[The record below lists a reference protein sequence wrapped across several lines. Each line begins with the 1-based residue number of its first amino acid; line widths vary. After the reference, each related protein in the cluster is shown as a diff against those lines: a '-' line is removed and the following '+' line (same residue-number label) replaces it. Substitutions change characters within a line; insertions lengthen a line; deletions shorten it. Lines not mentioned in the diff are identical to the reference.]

1 MTSVSTIQFKQAIRT
16 TEDRLTAL
24 SKSGIKII
32 GYFCTYT
39 PVEIIHACGF
49 LPVRITGGYGNIDKA
64 YQHVPD
70 FICPYMKR
78 ALEKA
83 LDGQYNFLSGLVQG
97 YTCDAACGMVN
108 VWKDA
113 VGLEIL
119 HSIPIPYN
127 NTPES
132 GTYFKSVLCEL
143 IQKFDAMG
151 ENFSESSLS
160 DSLNLYQ
167 QIRSLQYQLYQQ
179 RYNGKSG
186 FSATEFMTIID
197 AGAVVPP
204 EDYLAMLED
213 LSKQMPL
220 NYEKQNQGLPG
231 SVPDLVP
238 VLVSGSLVER
248 PEVMDMIEACGGRI
262 VADDLCNGLRQILP
276 IDGKGETPMDRLI
289 HRYMNRFPC
298 PSRSRA
304 VARGRRLLDVLN
316 QSQAEGV
323 IFLVQKFCTPHL
335 SDIPILSETLKEQ
348 GYPFILIEMDET
360 WQMEGQVKTR
370 VQGFFEMIG
379 GKTG

>member
-1 MTSVSTIQFKQAIRT
+1 MTADSLIPFKQAISHSQ
-16 TEDRLTAL
+16 ERLTAL
-24 SKSGIKII
+24 SESGKKII

-39 PVEIIHACGF
+39 PVEMIHAAGF
-49 LPVRITGGYGNIDKA
+49 IPVRITGGYGNTDKA

-70 FICPYMKR
+70 FICAYMKR

-83 LDGQYNFLSGLVQG
+83 LDGRYDFLSGLIQG

-113 VGLEIL
+113 VGLEWV

-132 GTYFKSVLCEL
+132 AEYLKTVLNEL
-143 IQKFDAMG
+143 AQKLDTFGDG
-151 ENFSESSLS
+151 FSLS
-160 DSLNLYQ
+160 ALNESLNLYSR
-167 QIRSLQYQLYQQ
+167 IRTIQHTLYQQ
-179 RYNGKSG
+179 RYVGNSG
-186 FSATEFMTIID
+186 FTPSELMTIMD

-204 EDYLAMLED
+204 EDYLSMLEA
-213 LSKQMPL
+213 LS
-220 NYEKQNQGLPG
+220 NR
-231 SVPDLVP
+231 VPDIRENQSKNPPVP

-248 PEVMDMIEACGGRI
+248 PEVMDMIEASGGRI

-276 IDGKGETPMDRLI
+276 LDGNGETPMDRLV
-289 HRYMNRFPC
+289 HRTLNRFPC

-304 VARGRRLLDVLN
+304 ADRSRRLLDIL
-316 QSQAEGV
+316 SQARSKGV

-335 SDIPILSETLKEQ
+335 ADIPILSGLLKEK
-348 GYPFILIEMDET
+348 GYPAMVIEMDES

-370 VQGFFEMIG
+370 LDGFFEMLRG
-379 GKTG
+379 AGV

>member
-1 MTSVSTIQFKQAIRT
+1 MTSVSTIQFKEAIRT

-24 SKSGIKII
+24 SESGIKII

-83 LDGQYNFLSGLVQG
+83 LDGQYNFLSGLIQG

-113 VGLEIL
+113 VRLEIL
-119 HSIPIPYN
+119 HSVPIPYN

-151 ENFSESSLS
+151 GNFSESSLS

-186 FSATEFMTIID
+186 FTATEFMTIID
-197 AGAVVPP
+197 AGYQMPP
-204 EDYLAMLED
+204 EEYLVLLKKLPD
-213 LSKQMPL
+213 LVSD
-220 NYEKQNQGLPG
+220 NSEKQNPEIPGLIP
-231 SVPDLVP
+231 VLVP
-238 VLVSGSLVER
+238 VLVSGSLIER
-248 PEVMDMIEACGGRI
+248 PEIMDMIEAAGGKI
-262 VADDLCNGLRQILP
+262 VADDLCNGFRQILP

-289 HRYMNRFPC
+289 HRTMNRFPC

-304 VARGRRLLDVLN
+304 VDRSHRLLDLLN
-316 QSQAEGV
+316 QSGAKGV
-323 IFLVQKFCTPHL
+323 IFLIQKFCTPHL
-335 SDIPILSETLKEQ
+335 SDIPILSDILKKE
-348 GYPFILIEMDET
+348 GYPSILIEMDET
-360 WQMEGQVKTR
+360 WQMEGQIKTR
-370 VQGFFEMIG
+370 IEGFFEMIG
-379 GKTG
+379 DKTG